1 MGKINDFLFDEEW
14 NGKIIHVIILTVMA
28 IIVFFALQ
36 INALTT
42 ENLQLKNE
50 ILYLKNQPKPQLSFQ
65 SSSVSLWGTWKQWS
79 EKDFRLR

>member
-1 MGKINDFLFDEEW
+1 MGKINDFLFDEGW

-50 ILYLKNQPKPQLSFQ
+50 VLYLKNQPKPQLSSQ
-65 SSSVSLWGTWKQWS
+65 SSSVSLWSTWKQWS
-79 EKDFRLR
+79 EKDFWLR

>member
-50 ILYLKNQPKPQLSFQ
+50 VLYLKNQSKPQLSFQ
-65 SSSVSLWGTWKQWS
+65 SSSVSLWSTWKQWS